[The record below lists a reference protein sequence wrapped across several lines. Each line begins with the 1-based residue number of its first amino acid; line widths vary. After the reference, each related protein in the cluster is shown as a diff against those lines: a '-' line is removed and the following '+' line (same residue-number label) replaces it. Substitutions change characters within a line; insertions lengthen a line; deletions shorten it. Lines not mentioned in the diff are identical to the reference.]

1 MKPRTVL
8 DFFKT
13 KSGKL
18 LLFAAVFGGGLLIFS
33 VLRNR
38 AGRGPEVAVT
48 PLGTNQTDKPQIVQT
63 VERPMQPFYPPPPKP
78 EPPPP
83 TPTTNEP
90 PKVAAQKQEPPP
102 ATLAPISLF
111 ADATAGVIEPKSLS
125 SVYAPFGRL
134 ISCETVITVDS
145 TSIQTPIM
153 GLVTEDVY
161 HRGKLVIP
169 AGTEVHGTAQADPP
183 DIEHLARGHAE
194 RQQAERDDQGPRD
207 HRQHEDQREARPG
220 DRSEARGKH
229 QQADQETCVGAHHRI
244 PRRHNQTN
252 SSQYPQR
259 PTTSNHTRNNLN
271 EDVHPL
277 GQRYQAAILAR
288 IVDCPEPKFRE
299 NASPPQKKAGN
310 SERHDRA
317 AVERGSLH
325 ESFL

>member
-1 MKPRTVL
+1 MKPRAVL
-8 DFFKT
+8 NFFKT

-18 LLFAAVFGGGLLIFS
+18 LLFVAVFGGGLLIFS

-83 TPTTNEP
+83 PPTTNEP

-145 TSIQTPIM
+145 TSIQTPII

-161 HRGKLVIP
+161 HAGRLVIP
-169 AGTEVHGTAQADPP
+169 AGTEVHGTAQADR
-183 DIEHLARGHAE
+183 HRE
-194 RQQAERDDQGPRD
+194 RIASGGSWTLVWQSGEELRLKAI
-207 HRQHEDQREARPG
+207 AL
-220 DRSEARGKH
+220 DR
-229 QQADQETCVGAHHRI
+229 
-244 PRRHNQTN
+244 
-252 SSQYPQR
+252 
-259 PTTSNHTRNNLN
+259 
-271 EDVHPL
+271 
-277 GQRYQAAILAR
+277 
-288 IVDCPEPKFRE
+288 
-299 NASPPQKKAGN
+299 
-310 SERHDRA
+310 
-317 AVERGSLH
+317 
-325 ESFL
+325 